1 MYKDNKGNLKS
12 NHSLKNCRRFK
23 ELYEAHGRAAQPA
36 PQPLANI
43 TSGQIARDAPPPPLL
58 PARQVAAVQQAR
70 AVALEEEEEA
80 YPPSRGRICMIQEG
94 RPSNRHQKQI
104 SRQVYLAATSY
115 PAVLD
120 YLNGSETDITFSR
133 EDHPPAVPRPGH
145 AALVLEA

>member
-1 MYKDNKGNLKS
+1 MYKDNQGNLKS

-23 ELYEAHGRAAQPA
+23 ELYEAHERAAQPA
-36 PQPLANI
+36 PQPPANAAP
-43 TSGQIARDAPPPPLL
+43 GKIARDAPPPPPL
-58 PARQVAAVQQAR
+58 PARQVAAILRAR
-70 AVALEEEEEA
+70 AAALEEEEA

-115 PAVLD
+115 PAAPD